1 MSETQGE
8 VRVRSVRTQRS
19 GNLVESVVGF
29 GSGIVRMGISVATLP
44 FALLP
49 GVSRQH
55 LENATKEVLYAF
67 AGLPGDLAKA
77 ASTVIEEW
85 AAKADGDGAA
95 KTAPKDELAVK

>member
-1 MSETQGE
+1 
-8 VRVRSVRTQRS
+8 
-19 GNLVESVVGF
+19 
-29 GSGIVRMGISVATLP
+29 
-44 FALLP
+44 
-49 GVSRQH
+49 
-55 LENATKEVLYAF
+55 VLYAF

>member
-19 GNLVESVVGF
+19 DNLVGSVVGF
-29 GSGIVRMGISVATLP
+29 GGGIVRMGISVVTLP
-44 FALLP
+44 LGLLP
-49 GVSRQH
+49 SASRQH
-55 LENATKEVLYAF
+55 LQNATKEVLYAF

-85 AAKADGDGAA
+85 AAKTDGDS
-95 KTAPKDELAVK
+95 APKDELAAS